1 MAFLKIELRQIQS
14 NQLNIL
20 ERLESIQL
28 QLDDQPRGE
37 KKDLSINTLNEC
49 SLPIDNEIDLQTFED
64 KIAGDQEFRSC
75 LVKYVYYCI
84 IC

>member
-64 KIAGDQEFRSC
+64 KIAGDQEFRLC